1 MKKQG
6 VFQIHVRPKVLLLIR
21 GSFEVTVRMFS
32 LHQGIGAEMKG
43 EIISVGD
50 ELISGR
56 ITDTNAAFAA
66 REICRI
72 GCRIQRISVAP
83 DDSDAICSVLKDAL
97 GRNNG
102 MIIVTGGLG
111 PTHDDVTAEAAAKV
125 FELPLERNQA
135 AMDDLHRWF
144 ASRNINMD
152 PINLK
157 QADIPQGARI
167 LPNPIGTAPGF
178 MIRQDD
184 CTCIFLPSVPA
195 ESEKMLEN
203 TISSM
208 ISDTRQEKSRA
219 LSIFGA
225 GESEVAG
232 MIEPLRNRYGEVNV
246 HFRTHFPVLEI
257 RFEGS
262 ADSGVDDFCR
272 QTAEMLGSKVYANSR
287 KSTAEAL
294 GRLLLEKK
302 STVALAESCTGG
314 LASHMMTQVPGSSAY
329 FLMSAVPYS
338 NRAKEE
344 VLGIPRSLI
353 SEHGAVSS
361 NVAAEMAS
369 RVREISGADW
379 SASITGIAGPDG
391 GSTEKPVGLV
401 YFGIAGPDTCFTKRR
416 IFNIR
421 DRQGIQVMAAN
432 MCLVFLIRQLSRM
445 RG

>member
-1 MKKQG
+1 M
-6 VFQIHVRPKVLLLIR
+6 
-21 GSFEVTVRMFS
+21 
-32 LHQGIGAEMKG
+32 MKG

-50 ELISGR
+50 ELLSGR
-56 ITDTNAAFAA
+56 VTDTNAGFAA
-66 REICRI
+66 RELQRL
-72 GCRIQRISVAP
+72 GYRIQQISVAP
-83 DDSDAICSVLKDAL
+83 DDSDAICSILKESL
-97 GRNNG
+97 GRSNG

-111 PTHDDVTAEAAAKV
+111 PTHDDVTAKAAAKV
-125 FELPLERNQA
+125 FELPLERNQS
-135 AMDDLHRWF
+135 AMDDLRRWF

-178 MIRQDD
+178 MIRRDN
-184 CTCIFLPSVPA
+184 CNCIFLPGVPA
-195 ESEKMLEN
+195 EAEKMLEN
-203 TISSM
+203 TLSTMSA
-208 ISDTRQEKSRA
+208 DTGNRIIRA

-232 MIEPLRNRYGEVNV
+232 MIEPLRNSYGGVNV

-262 ADSGVDDFCR
+262 ADSGLDDFCR
-272 QTAEMLGSKVYANSR
+272 QTAEMLGSKVYANSLE
-287 KSTAEAL
+287 STAETL
-294 GRLLLEKK
+294 GRLLLEKD

-329 FLMSAVPYS
+329 FLMSAVTYS
-338 NRAKEE
+338 NRAKEK
-344 VLGIPRSLI
+344 VLGIPGSLI

-361 NVAAEMAS
+361 RVAAEMAV
-369 RVREISGADW
+369 RVREISEADW

-401 YFGIAGPDTCFTKRR
+401 YFGIAGPQSCFTKKR

-421 DRQGIQVMAAN
+421 DRHKILVTAAN